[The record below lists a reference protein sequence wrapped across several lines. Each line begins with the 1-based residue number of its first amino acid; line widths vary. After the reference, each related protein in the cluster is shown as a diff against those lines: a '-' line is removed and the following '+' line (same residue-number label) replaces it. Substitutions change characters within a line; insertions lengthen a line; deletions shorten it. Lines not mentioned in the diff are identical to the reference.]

1 MNQRIASIA
10 GAAQHDT
17 APAHTIRLT
26 AAQALVR
33 FLAAQRVAS
42 DDGSSR
48 TEPLFG
54 GVFAIFGHGN
64 VAGIGEALYQHRHEL
79 PTLRAHN
86 EQAMA
91 HSAIAYAKAHFR
103 RRMMAVT
110 TSIGPGATNLVT
122 AAALAHVNRLP
133 VLLLPGDIF
142 VSREPDPV
150 LQQLE
155 DAHDGG
161 ASVNDALKPVSRYFD
176 RIVHPAQLLTA
187 LPRALRVLTDAA
199 LCGPVTLALPQDV
212 QAAAWDYP
220 ASFFAPRL
228 VTFHAPA
235 PLAAEIDAA
244 LARLQRAQRPL
255 IVAGGG
261 VLYAR
266 AAQALAAFATARGI
280 PVAETQAGKSSLA
293 WDDPLNVGAIG
304 VTGSPAA
311 NALARDAD
319 CILAVGTRLQDFT
332 TGSNSMFTQ
341 AQVIGV
347 NANGF
352 DALKHNGL
360 AVQADARLA
369 LDALHGALAGWR
381 AHADWTARAQ
391 NLAGAWRADVD
402 RLTATREEAA
412 PSLPYDAD
420 VIGAVQRSSN
430 RSDTEDIVVCAAGT
444 LPAELHKLWRAGRPG
459 AYHVEYG
466 YSCMGYEIAGG
477 LGAKLARPER
487 EVIVMIGDGSYLM
500 MNSEIATSVML
511 GAKLIIVVLDNRGY
525 GCINRLQQ
533 ACGGAPFNNL
543 FDDCAQGPLGAP
555 RIDFAAHARALG
567 AQAEHVA
574 DIAQLEAALQRARAA
589 SRTYLVSIDT
599 DPARTTEEGGWWWE
613 VAVPEVSPRAGVR
626 EARER
631 YDAQLAARG
640 GHATHD
646 VTNDVT
652 HDATHPATPGN
663 DNEPGHE
670 ERT

>member
-228 VTFHAPA
+228 VTFNAPA

-319 CILAVGTRLQDFT
+319 CILAIGTRLQDFT

-391 NLAGAWRADVD
+391 KLAGAWRADVD
-402 RLTATREEAA
+402 RLTATRDEAA

-511 GAKLIIVVLDNRGY
+511 GTKLIIVVLDNRGY

-589 SRTYLVSIDT
+589 SRTCLVSIDT

-631 YDAQLAARG
+631 YDARLAARG
-640 GHATHD
+640 GHATRD
-646 VTNDVT
+646 AA
-652 HDATHPATPGN
+652 HDATHSATPGN